1 MKSAMGLAGSWQRPV
16 DFNVS
21 IEIESTITQ
30 QLIIT
35 GILAAIQRTRVRKL
49 YHLDGS
55 IGDDC
60 LKALCC
66 CCCVVMQDE
75 REVRDREE
83 LIRRNAGPSI
93 NAYSMNPTMSYAP
106 PP

>member
-1 MKSAMGLAGSWQRPV
+1 M
-16 DFNVS
+16 S
-21 IEIESTITQ
+21 IEIEPAIIQ
-30 QLIIT
+30 WLIDA
-35 GILAAIQRTRVRKL
+35 GIFAAIQRARVRKL
-49 YHLDGS
+49 YYLDGS

-66 CCCVVMQDE
+66 CCCVIMQDE

-93 NAYSMNPTMSYAP
+93 TAYSMNPTMSYAP